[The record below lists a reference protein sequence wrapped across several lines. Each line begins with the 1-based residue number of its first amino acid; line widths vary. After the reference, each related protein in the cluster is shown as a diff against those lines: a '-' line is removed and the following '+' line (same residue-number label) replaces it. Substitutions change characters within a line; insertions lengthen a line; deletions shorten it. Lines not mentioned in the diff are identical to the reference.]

1 MDGMENHADVSAV
14 HEVQNDEGDSN
25 MVENTLNEV
34 EEVKLTSKARNQLA
48 KVPRTTKTHWYQ
60 WDDAYAPQS
69 ISIEALDTRS

>member
-1 MDGMENHADVSAV
+1 MDGLENHADVSAV

-34 EEVKLTSKARNQLA
+34 EEVKLTSKARNRLA

-60 WDDAYAPQS
+60 
-69 ISIEALDTRS
+69 RG